1 MGTAT
6 RVRAFSAGAINDSFY
21 VRTRTGNYVLRVYKR
36 KADHEIGFEL
46 ALLSHMKRLP
56 IPQVV
61 RVNGKEITN
70 VGSSSAIV
78 YRYIPGKTL
87 ARHTK
92 SEREQ
97 VGRFLA
103 RFHKRAKGFW
113 YHGKRD
119 ALYDFSEQKVQQF
132 SRAVRAARVPHRERF
147 LVVADDIR
155 RYQLDRKLPRGP
167 IHADVKP
174 DNVLFQNR
182 KLSGVID
189 FDNAYIGPYILDLAK
204 SMAWFGLNGGMFS
217 KAQAAD
223 VYRGYI
229 SERKLT
235 PLEYAELHRAVLFAF
250 ASHLFVDFYMRA
262 VKGIPHKYFTFL
274 MRDFWSAYQSLTLT
288 PKEFYASL

>member
-1 MGTAT
+1 MQI
-6 RVRAFSAGAINDSFY
+6 RAFGAGAINNSFY
-21 VRTRTGNYVLRVYKR
+21 VRTRTGDYVLRVYKR
-36 KADHEIGFEL
+36 KAAREIGFEL
-46 ALLSHMKRLP
+46 ALLSRIKNLP
-56 IPQVV
+56 VPNVV
-61 RVNGKEITN
+61 PVNGKE
-70 VGSSSAIV
+70 VVYLGQSPAII
-78 YRYIPGKTL
+78 YSYILGKPL
-87 ARHTK
+87 VRHTK

-103 RFHKRAKGFW
+103 RFHKRAKGFL

-119 ALYDFSEQKVQQF
+119 ALYDFPEQKVQQF
-132 SRAVRAARVPHRERF
+132 SRAVKVARVPHRERF

-174 DNVLFQNR
+174 DNVLFYNR
-182 KLSGVID
+182 KLNGVID

-217 KAQAAD
+217 KVQAAD

-250 ASHLFVDFYMRA
+250 ASHLFVDFYMKA
-262 VKGIPHKYFTFL
+262 VKGIPHEYFTFL
-274 MRDFWSAYQSLTLT
+274 MRNFWSAYQSLTLT